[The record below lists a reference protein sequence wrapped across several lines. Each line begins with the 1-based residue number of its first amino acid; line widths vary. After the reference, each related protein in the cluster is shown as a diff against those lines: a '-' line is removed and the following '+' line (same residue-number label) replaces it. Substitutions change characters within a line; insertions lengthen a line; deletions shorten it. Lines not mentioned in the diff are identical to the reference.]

1 MKRRIIMV
9 SAMILLLG
17 SQAQMFAN
25 NYNRPEP
32 KRPGMEMND
41 NRRPRG
47 PVNDRRI
54 SDQDIERVQDFYRR
68 KYNIKLSRKEAE
80 RILIED
86 MRNNGRPNRPA
97 PPKGPQRPPR
107 R

>member
-25 NYNRPEP
+25 DYKGPAP
-32 KRPGMEMND
+32 QRPGMEMND
-41 NRRPRG
+41 HRRPGG

-54 SDQDIERVQDFYRR
+54 SDKDIERVQDYYRR
-68 KYNIKLSRKEAE
+68 KYNVKLTRKEAE

-86 MRNNGRPNRPA
+86 MRDRGRPNRPA